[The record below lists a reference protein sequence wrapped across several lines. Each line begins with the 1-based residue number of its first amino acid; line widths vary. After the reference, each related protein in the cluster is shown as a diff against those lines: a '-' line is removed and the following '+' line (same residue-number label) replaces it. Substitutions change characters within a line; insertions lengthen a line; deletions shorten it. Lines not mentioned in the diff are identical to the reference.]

1 MMREFGDEV
10 GEFWIGIMQGR
21 GQLVLDTYHTGK
33 RSMNSGYVSYSPFV
47 LFLLVIVLSVPL
59 RYADSDY
66 PFGIFE
72 LFFESLYHIYP
83 EFTGQ
88 CGNSGMR

>member
-33 RSMNSGYVSYSPFV
+33 RSMNSGYVSYREEANKFWKR
-47 LFLLVIVLSVPL
+47 IIQG
-59 RYADSDY
+59 R
-66 PFGIFE
+66 
-72 LFFESLYHIYP
+72 
-83 EFTGQ
+83 GQ
-88 CGNSGMR
+88 

>member
-33 RSMNSGYVSYSPFV
+33 RPMNSGYVSYREEASE
-47 LFLLVIVLSVPL
+47 
-59 RYADSDY
+59 
-66 PFGIFE
+66 FGIR
-72 LFFESLYHIYP
+72 IIQ
-83 EFTGQ
+83 GR
-88 CGNSGMR
+88 C